1 MINIYE
7 EIGRHAGEI
16 WKTLTT
22 YGPLPEMK
30 LLETTRLHDDEFF
43 AAVGWLARENKIC
56 KNGALYKLGDT
67 NLTTKIGNDAG
78 KIWKVLETRGTFDVS
93 DISVLTQIDE
103 RDAYSALGWLAR
115 ENKIEAKTSLP
126 REFKP
131 KRP

>member
-16 WKTLTT
+16 WRTLNT
-22 YGPLPEMK
+22 YGPLPETK
-30 LLETTRLHDDEFF
+30 LMDTARLNEDEFY

-56 KNGALYKLGDT
+56 KTGALFRLGET
-67 NLTTKIGNDAG
+67 NLTNKIGADAG
-78 KIWKVLETRGTFDVS
+78 KIWKVLEVRGTFDVS

-126 REFKP
+126 KQFKP
-131 KRP
+131 KHP